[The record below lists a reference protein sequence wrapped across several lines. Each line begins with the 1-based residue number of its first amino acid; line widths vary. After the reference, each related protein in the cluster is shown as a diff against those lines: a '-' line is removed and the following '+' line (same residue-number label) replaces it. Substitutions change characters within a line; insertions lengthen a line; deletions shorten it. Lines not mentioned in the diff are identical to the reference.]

1 MKGTNIITLVVAL
14 MLATE
19 LLAINI
25 NVASTDEL
33 ITLKGVG
40 PKLAERIITYRMA
53 NEFETIEEIK
63 NVKGIGEKK
72 FEVIERDLDV

>member
-1 MKGTNIITLVVAL
+1 MKGTNIITLAVAL

-19 LLAINI
+19 LLAVNI
-25 NVASTDEL
+25 NVASADEL
-33 ITLKGVG
+33 VILKGIG

-53 NEFETIEEIK
+53 SEFETIEEIK